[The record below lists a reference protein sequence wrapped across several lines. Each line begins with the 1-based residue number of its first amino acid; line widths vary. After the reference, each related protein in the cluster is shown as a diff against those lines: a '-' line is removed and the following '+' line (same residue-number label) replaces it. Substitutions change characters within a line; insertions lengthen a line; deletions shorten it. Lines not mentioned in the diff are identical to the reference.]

1 MGLIQKYLETF
12 IISGSTVAAITYVG
26 NHMNPL
32 AAGII
37 SGIPISIPS
46 MLLINGRKNREQ
58 FIFSAFVMVS
68 WLAVITGL
76 CSFLFAHIKLS
87 ADVSVGI
94 SFVSWCIGGY
104 IYYLYIS
111 KKSNYY

>member
-12 IISGSTVAAITYVG
+12 ILSGATVSGISYVG

-46 MLLINGRKNREQ
+46 MLLIDGRKNREQ
-58 FIFSAFVMVS
+58 FIWSAFIMVGF
-68 WLAVITGL
+68 LTIITGL
-76 CSFLFAHIKLS
+76 CAYLMHNTTWTDIHCIT
-87 ADVSVGI
+87 I
-94 SFVSWCIGGY
+94 SFISWCAGAF
-104 IYYLYIS
+104 IYYLYING
-111 KKSNYY
+111 KKHK

>member
-1 MGLIQKYLETF
+1 MGLMLRSLETF
-12 IISGSTVAAITYVG
+12 ILSGATVSGISYVG
-26 NHMNPL
+26 NQMNPL

-76 CSFLFAHIKLS
+76 CSFLFAYIKLS

-94 SFVSWCIGGY
+94 CFVSWCIGGY

-111 KKSNYY
+111 KKSNKL

>member
-1 MGLIQKYLETF
+1 MKLLQKYLETF
-12 IISGSTVAAITYVG
+12 ILSGATVSGISYVG

-46 MLLINGRKNREQ
+46 MLLIDGRKNREQ
-58 FIFSAFVMVS
+58 FIWSAFIMVS

-76 CSFLFAHIKLS
+76 CSFLFTSIKFS
-87 ADVSVGI
+87 AIMAVCI

-104 IYYLYIS
+104 VYYLYIS
-111 KKSNYY
+111 KKI